1 MYRYGPTCEKDYGP
15 TPMTI
20 CIEEETK
27 RNRNFRSALWTG
39 QHLQVTLM
47 SIEPGQSI
55 GLEVHPMTDQFLHI
69 QQGRGLVEMGSS
81 RESLSFRRCA
91 VAGDAVLVPAGTW
104 HNLTNTGR
112 IPLKLFSIYAPPEHP
127 AGTIHRTKEE
137 AEEVESHSAKSLK

>member
-1 MYRYGPTCEKDYGP
+1 
-15 TPMTI
+15 MTI

-55 GLEVHPMTDQFLHI
+55 GLEVHPMTDQFLNI

-81 RESLSFRRCA
+81 RESLSFRRCV

-112 IPLKLFSIYAPPEHP
+112 ITLKLFSIYAPPEHP

-137 AEEVESHSAKSLK
+137 AEKAESHSAKSPK

>member
-1 MYRYGPTCEKDYGP
+1 
-15 TPMTI
+15 MTI

-39 QHLQVTLM
+39 RHLQVTLM

-81 RESLSFRRCA
+81 RELLSFRRCA

>member
-1 MYRYGPTCEKDYGP
+1 
-15 TPMTI
+15 MTI

-81 RESLSFRRCA
+81 RESLSFRRCV

-112 IPLKLFSIYAPPEHP
+112 ITLKLFSIYAPPEHP

>member
-1 MYRYGPTCEKDYGP
+1 
-15 TPMTI
+15 MTI

-112 IPLKLFSIYAPPEHP
+112 IPLKLFSIYAPPAHP

>member
-1 MYRYGPTCEKDYGP
+1 
-15 TPMTI
+15 MTI

-137 AEEVESHSAKSLK
+137 AEKAENHSAKSPK

>member
-1 MYRYGPTCEKDYGP
+1 
-15 TPMTI
+15 
-20 CIEEETK
+20 
-27 RNRNFRSALWTG
+27 
-39 QHLQVTLM
+39 M

-81 RESLSFRRCA
+81 RELLSFRRCA

>member
-1 MYRYGPTCEKDYGP
+1 
-15 TPMTI
+15 MTI

>member
-1 MYRYGPTCEKDYGP
+1 
-15 TPMTI
+15 
-20 CIEEETK
+20 
-27 RNRNFRSALWTG
+27 
-39 QHLQVTLM
+39 M

>member
-1 MYRYGPTCEKDYGP
+1 
-15 TPMTI
+15 MTI

-55 GLEVHPMTDQFLHI
+55 GLEVHPMTDQFLNI

-81 RESLSFRRCA
+81 RESLSFRRCV

>member
-1 MYRYGPTCEKDYGP
+1 
-15 TPMTI
+15 MTI

-39 QHLQVTLM
+39 RHLQVTLM

>member
-1 MYRYGPTCEKDYGP
+1 
-15 TPMTI
+15 MTI

-55 GLEVHPMTDQFLHI
+55 GLEVHPMTDQFLNI

-81 RESLSFRRCA
+81 RESLSFRRCV

-137 AEEVESHSAKSLK
+137 AEKAENHSAKSPK